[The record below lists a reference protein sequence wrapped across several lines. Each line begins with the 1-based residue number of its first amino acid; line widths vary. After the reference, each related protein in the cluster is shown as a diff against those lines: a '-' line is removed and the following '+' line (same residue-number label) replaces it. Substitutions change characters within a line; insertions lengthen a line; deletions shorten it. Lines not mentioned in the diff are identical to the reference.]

1 MRGGSALKIYIG
13 YLRDGILIPAAGLSW
28 DLLIFVYVAKSKLI
42 VYSRSFE
49 LS

>member
-1 MRGGSALKIYIG
+1 VHYYKEYVGYI
-13 YLRDGILIPAAGLSW
+13 LDGILIPVAVLSR